1 MRSIWIK
8 ALSLPVAVM
17 VWWVSTGDRRQVVE
31 PEVPQVEVPQ
41 VEVPQVLEWATPGW
55 LVRSNEFD
63 GAPGDLGTIRTDLV
77 ATPSRLQLRGLPG
90 STQATAAFRLEASQS
105 VSFLQARSTYG
116 ALEQTPTITRI
127 DGRSFRIQVRS
138 AEGLAA
144 GTYKGYVELKT
155 CLDEACLSEIQR
167 GTTYVPFEVVIDDP
181 ANIALGEWET
191 FQRDAGHTGYVP
203 ATFRPSSFAYK
214 WEWRRPT
221 SGVLGFIN
229 AVTTAPGLVFVSDDE
244 YFGSPTLR
252 ALRESDGGV
261 VWQQTFASY
270 PALNPPAAANGKVYV
285 ATTGHQQTFLWAFDA
300 STGAPVFQNSF
311 DGQWPHV
318 LAPTIRDGRVYT
330 NGGYYGGGVYAFH
343 ATSGDLQW
351 AMFSGDDDM
360 STPAV
365 DDSRAYF
372 YDGTAL
378 VTYDTATGAR
388 LSSTPDPYNPGWGY
402 SHHGAPMLGLADSVT
417 TFSGGAFSGRASSSV
432 EQYDTR
438 PLINFSV
445 ANSAVRWRTTRTYRT
460 QPATAKGIVYAGSN
474 APKSFDAIDEATGQ
488 VLWSWVP
495 PPSDQS
501 FHRNVVV
508 TDNLVFVSTD
518 RAIYALDLT
527 TRQPVWSYPT
537 PGLLAISGGGTLYIV
552 EGATQPT
559 GRLIAIALK

>member
-31 PEVPQVEVPQ
+31 PEVPQ